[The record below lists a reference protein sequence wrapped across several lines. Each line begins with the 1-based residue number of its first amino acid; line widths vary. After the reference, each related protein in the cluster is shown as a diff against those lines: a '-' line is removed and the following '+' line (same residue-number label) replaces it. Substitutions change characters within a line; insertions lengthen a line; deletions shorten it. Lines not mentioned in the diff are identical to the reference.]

1 MSNPQKPGEAKPAT
15 AKTSP
20 HVHPEDR
27 NRVQGANT
35 LAKLI
40 GAVPETPID
49 ISYYSPEL
57 IQCTLPHSDPGT
69 PAWVR
74 KNGQFALIVAS
85 GYDENGEAIGIP
97 YGSFPRLVLAHIMT
111 RVIETRERRIELS
124 NHFGSF
130 LREIG
135 YTGNHKGRGT
145 NGRRIR
151 DQLMRLLRSNITY
164 QWHEESGD
172 NEAYAVRDVKVAP
185 KFALWF
191 DYRNPEQGTLFG
203 SWIEL
208 SDEFYQSI
216 LRSPVP
222 LRTDILKTLR
232 KSPLALDI
240 YMWVSYRLFAM
251 QASGQQELTLS
262 YGALQQQFGTG
273 IATENYRQFRSAFR
287 AAITKVA
294 ASYQPHTGDTGKQ
307 LLNYEMNAAGLTL
320 YRSPLLVSRA
330 NRTTKQEEIRQI
342 LQTRTFDLDTR
353 RKAKQLAGNWDI
365 DYLTKQYFDWIAGK
379 EQPANLKASFLG
391 FIRSHCKRNGSQP

>member
-1 MSNPQKPGEAKPAT
+1 MSEDKLPAT
-15 AKTSP
+15 KRPGP
-20 HVHPEDR
+20 HVHPDER
-27 NRVQGANT
+27 
-35 LAKLI
+35 AKVAASNLVYSTYGI
-40 GAVPETPID
+40 RPDLGPDV
-49 ISYYSPEL
+49 SYYSPEL

-85 GYDENGEAIGIP
+85 GYDENGEAIGVP

-111 RVIETRERRIELS
+111 RVIETRDRRIELS
-124 NHFGSF
+124 SHFSSF

-135 YTGNHKGRGT
+135 YTGNHKGRGA

-151 DQLMRLLRSNITY
+151 DQLLRLLRSNITY
-164 QWHEESGD
+164 QWHEESAHAD
-172 NEAYAVRDVKVAP
+172 AYAVRDVKVAP

-222 LRTDILKTLR
+222 LRTDILKSLR

-240 YMWVSYRLFAM
+240 YMWVTYRPFGM
-251 QASGQQELTLS
+251 QSTGQEELNLS

-287 AAITKVA
+287 AAMTKVA
-294 ASYQPHTGDTGKQ
+294 VLYQPHTGDLGKPI
-307 LLNYEMNAAGLTL
+307 LHYELNESGLTL
-320 YRSPLLVSRA
+320 YRSPLLIGRG
-330 NRTTKQEEIRQI
+330 NRTIKVEEARQI
-342 LQTRTFDLDTR
+342 LQTRSFDTDTLK
-353 RKAKQLAGNWDI
+353 KAKQLAGNWDI
-365 DYLTKQYFDWIAGK
+365 KFLTTQYFDWIAGK
-379 EQPANLKASFLG
+379 EPPANPKASFFG
-391 FIRSHCKRNGSQP
+391 FIKAHRRRNGDNP